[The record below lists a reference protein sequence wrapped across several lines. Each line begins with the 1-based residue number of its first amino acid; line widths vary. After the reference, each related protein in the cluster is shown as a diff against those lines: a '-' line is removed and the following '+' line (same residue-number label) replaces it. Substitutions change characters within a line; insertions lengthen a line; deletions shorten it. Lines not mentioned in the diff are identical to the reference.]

1 MFEIFGAPGPSH
13 CSVSAVLAGLHC
25 SLVPDVNKTMG
36 CGASKS
42 AAAANDPHAKDPAV
56 TEEWDCKA
64 EAIRIFKLVRCFHN
78 MITCVPIKSLE
89 LLLDSV
95 PLRVPCLLLCP
106 GRSRF

>member
-1 MFEIFGAPGPSH
+1 MFEIFGARPARLQRQRRPRRGPALQPG
-13 CSVSAVLAGLHC
+13 AR
-25 SLVPDVNKTMG
+25 VNKTMG

>member
-1 MFEIFGAPGPSH
+1 MFEIFGAPGPSAA
-13 CSVSAVLAGLHC
+13 SAPSSRALHC

-78 MITCVPIKSLE
+78 MMTCVPIISLE